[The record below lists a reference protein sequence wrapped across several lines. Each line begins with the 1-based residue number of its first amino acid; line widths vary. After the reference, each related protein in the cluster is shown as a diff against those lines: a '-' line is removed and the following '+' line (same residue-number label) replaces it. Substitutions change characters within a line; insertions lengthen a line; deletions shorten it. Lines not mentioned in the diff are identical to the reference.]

1 MLSFV
6 HSGAKGVLKKRDYW
20 HESTE
25 GMDNTKISQG
35 ISLHDVYITHYIDRI
50 SGTNLLQR
58 LFPQRNQLCW
68 KKLTLLVFFCVHT
81 FHTNS
86 F

>member
-1 MLSFV
+1 
-6 HSGAKGVLKKRDYW
+6 
-20 HESTE
+20 
-25 GMDNTKISQG
+25 MDNTKISQG

-58 LFPQRNQLCW
+58 LFPQRNQLRW
-68 KKLTLLVFFCVHT
+68 KKLTLFIFFFASVHFIQIH
-81 FHTNS
+81 FHKKFLLMVGWTCSMVAGNTYFTN